1 MRLAVGLLLCIGGGC
16 VAAADPSVDC
26 SRSGGLGMAELRQL
40 AVSLY
45 AEGRHNEGDV
55 CLSTALGRITT
66 QLEALAAEAEAIR
79 AYRVARK
86 ASPTA
91 PFIDSTTGCIV
102 GVDGSIV
109 CLGPASHAAPPV
121 GASFAADAVAASSV
135 AAGVVSACASE
146 AEALALVQR
155 IERGECSD
163 SGGAPGGMQCETS
176 RERLE
181 EGLLVAAR
189 RHWWEAGKGL
199 VAVLRGRASFQI
211 SSEGRRALTEIRDG
225 AGGVLALLRQT
236 KLDESVISCAVMW
249 AQGEN
254 AVYLNVKFAARLD
267 APVTVLNV
275 DNEVVTINTTHV
287 SFSGVGRQK
296 PKRCVAQAVPPERV
310 VPCRAQA
317 HNSRAQSLSSHA
329 SVASHPR
336 PASRGLLRRTIGCPL
351 VAARR

>member
-26 SRSGGLGMAELRQL
+26 SRSGGLGVAELRQL

-109 CLGPASHAAPPV
+109 CLGPASHATPPV

-163 SGGAPGGMQCETS
+163 SGGAPDGMQCETS

-336 PASRGLLRRTIGCPL
+336 PASRGLLRRAIGCPL
-351 VAARR
+351 VATRR

>member
-1 MRLAVGLLLCIGGGC
+1 MRAVAHVMWQQLLILAGI
-16 VAAADPSVDC
+16 AAADPDAGC
-26 SRSGGLGMAELRQL
+26 SLSGGLGVAELRRL

-45 AEGRHNEGDV
+45 ADGRHSEGDK

-79 AYRVARK
+79 AYRAARK

-91 PFIDSTTGCIV
+91 PFVDSTAGCII
-102 GVDGSIV
+102 GADGSTV
-109 CLGPASHAAPPV
+109 CLGPANHDAGAV
-121 GASFAADAVAASSV
+121 GESSVADAIAASSG

-155 IERGECSD
+155 IERGECTD
-163 SGGAPGGMQCETS
+163 STDAPEGMRCETS
-176 RERLE
+176 REGLE
-181 EGLLVAAR
+181 EGLIVAAR

-211 SSEGRRALTEIRDG
+211 SSDGRRALTEIRDG
-225 AGGVLALLRQT
+225 AGDVLALLRQT
-236 KLDESVISCAVMW
+236 KLDESIISCAVMW
-249 AQGEN
+249 AQGEH

-275 DNEVVTINTTHV
+275 DNEVVTMNATHV

-296 PKRCVAQAVPPERV
+296 PKRCAT
-310 VPCRAQA
+310 
-317 HNSRAQSLSSHA
+317 S
-329 SVASHPR
+329 
-336 PASRGLLRRTIGCPL
+336 
-351 VAARR
+351 